1 MKLYSYSQAELPEK
15 LDKPSLTISKLAH
28 NLYTG
33 IFLKIQQM
41 AFKEFYFVDI

>member
-1 MKLYSYSQAELPEK
+1 MKLYSCSKAELPDK

-28 NLYTG
+28 NLDTG

-41 AFKEFYFVDI
+41 AFKEFRFASI